1 MVCIRLV
8 AFRAVTKGGIV
19 IALHCKNR
27 AKLMQLNHDVYIE
40 KFIQTFSI
48 IYWIVTTTTD
58 PLLLPIGSPLMLVK
72 SRYFGFFSSL
82 ALRAAISSNL
92 IASRTLHSWVLIFTL
107 LFRSL
112 SCKKCRKLS
121 ANVFEIFFI
130 LEGKKKEN
138 CSQHLQPNFS
148 FFVYISIL
156 RGKVDHRQN

>member
-1 MVCIRLV
+1 MFSSICHNVSCFPEKLHLLI
-8 AFRAVTKGGIV
+8 FRAVVEEERETCLCIRKEQEQID
-19 IALHCKNR
+19 ALQT
-27 AKLMQLNHDVYIE
+27 LSMIYW

-48 IYWIVTTTTD
+48 IYWIVTTTTA

-112 SCKKCRKLS
+112 SCRK
-121 ANVFEIFFI
+121 VQEI
-130 LEGKKKEN
+130 E
-138 CSQHLQPNFS
+138 CNF
-148 FFVYISIL
+148 
-156 RGKVDHRQN
+156 